1 MKIESLKKTKPFII
15 SQVLFIVYNIYLT
28 ITFVTFSVSWF
39 TIPELRIMYSENGY
53 TYHYGSTFSQ
63 DDVFV
68 LFLAVACIIPVLY
81 NIVTKILLLNKNRKL
96 NKILIAR
103 ESGEESPLSCK
114 IPFKL
119 IKCNYIFIAVFS
131 VLTIVL
137 FILLPNAIM
146 RINAISC
153 VLLGTLPALVG
164 IFRFNRRLPAYKNV
178 FDNSTK

>member
-1 MKIESLKKTKPFII
+1 MKIENLKKTKPFIV
-15 SQVLFIVYNIYLT
+15 SQILFIVYNIYLT
-28 ITFVTFSVSWF
+28 LNYVTFSVSWF
-39 TIPELRIMYSENGY
+39 TIPGLRIMYSENGY

-103 ESGEESPLSCK
+103 ESGEESPLDCK
-114 IPFKL
+114 IPMKL
-119 IKCNYIFIAVFS
+119 IKLNYILIAVFI

-137 FILLPNAIM
+137 FVILPNAIM
-146 RINAISC
+146 RTTAVSC
-153 VLLGTLPALVG
+153 VLFGTLPALVG
-164 IFRFNRRLPAYKNV
+164 IFRFNYRLQAYLKNIR
-178 FDNSTK
+178 